1 VPPSPFSFA
10 LVSRGEN
17 RGQIPAGQQ
26 AGTALHLR
34 RYFYSGWA
42 FLIPYLAAYL
52 LYLWLKWPA
61 NSFSPSALGNGGYI
75 PALLHVYWV
84 LHLIHLILAV
94 IALRTWWHQPIEQ
107 AADDSLFTDTPSTD
121 SPSSVHRPPSSV
133 LRPPPSAL
141 RSPSSVHRPPPNL
154 ARLWPVLP
162 WILLAL
168 IFAIPGVYL
177 EWPSDPWEHFRRI
190 TEWSIHP
197 VVGAHSAGYKSF
209 YFFAYSLYELAPNLD
224 HFTRLSSYST
234 GISLLLA
241 WQYYRLARAVGLDQR
256 WAFLFV
262 LGNTLTF
269 GNVCFSFYKYYGL
282 SSTMYAQ
289 LGAVALTRIALETA
303 KDSQFSLPDFFRRSQ
318 LSTLSSQLV
327 SATCLL
333 ALIAFNHVQG
343 LGIAGLSAGSIIIW
357 RLLKWK
363 RSTGWWLLGG
373 AIILSAAT
381 VLWWPRHPTID
392 AVYRPGGWL
401 NAWYGFNFFT
411 WPSPAADRAMQILG
425 LLGLINLG
433 AGVFLLRRNH
443 VVAWLTAL
451 PILALALPVVA
462 LPFAN
467 KLAASS
473 TVEIIT
479 FHRLLFAMPS
489 GLALMLCI
497 SQQTTRK
504 ITAPN
509 NSSQWVFAGL
519 GLLIMAVVSVSPQSN
534 TNNRLWNLVSATP
547 QDLQLQSIVRYSA
560 PHALSLIANSD
571 GETLKIDTQL
581 GIDIREVFCPNH
593 LGFISRQSPTR
604 LDYRQVQQRVDWL
617 AAMRASASWI
627 SRDQGS
633 VGAPYGVYDRP
644 ILPAAAASRTRV
656 VAQPTAVETNWLIY
670 SGHEPEITFNYRQLV
685 LSNPHGASTEI
696 FSPELIPI
704 YRDKR
709 YKLSSAMRQIGEA
722 SGIHYLAVAWFDS
735 HGALLLSNGSQPN
748 GAGEPSGWSN
758 GTYSYYG
765 LNGQPAQPEKTHY
778 SVSFGLGE
786 IAAIPSNATFIRV
799 GALINYRSD
808 PRSVAELSDVIL
820 EELPIQSRL
829 LFEVP
834 DFRQLYSPASQA
846 AWLSGHWSAQYVP
859 ASQAG
864 SRDLEVNFTR
874 LISPR

>member
-1 VPPSPFSFA
+1 
-10 LVSRGEN
+10 
-17 RGQIPAGQQ
+17 
-26 AGTALHLR
+26 
-34 RYFYSGWA
+34 
-42 FLIPYLAAYL
+42 
-52 LYLWLKWPA
+52 
-61 NSFSPSALGNGGYI
+61 
-75 PALLHVYWV
+75 
-84 LHLIHLILAV
+84 
-94 IALRTWWHQPIEQ
+94 
-107 AADDSLFTDTPSTD
+107 
-121 SPSSVHRPPSSV
+121 
-133 LRPPPSAL
+133 
-141 RSPSSVHRPPPNL
+141 
-154 ARLWPVLP
+154 
-162 WILLAL
+162 LAL

-241 WQYYRLARAVGLDQR
+241 WQYYRLASAVGLDQR

-479 FHRLLFAMPS
+479 FHRLLFAIPS
-489 GLALMLCI
+489 GLALAVYAKLQI
-497 SQQTTRK
+497 ERE
-504 ITAPN
+504 I
-509 NSSQWVFAGL
+509 SSQLGKLKRLGASMLIIVLAG
-519 GLLIMAVVSVSPQSN
+519 GLFTISPDRFS
-534 TNNRLWNLVSATP
+534 NNRLWNLLATIP
-547 QDLQLQSIVRYSA
+547 QDLSLRPLLSISNSTAV
-560 PHALSLIANSD
+560 ALRNITDRHLITAIAIANILNTNAPTEFPRFVRSINRPVANILED
-571 GETLKIDTQL
+571 GET
-581 GIDIREVFCPNH
+581 
-593 LGFISRQSPTR
+593 FI
-604 LDYRQVQQRVDWL
+604 
-617 AAMRASASWI
+617 
-627 SRDQGS
+627 
-633 VGAPYGVYDRP
+633 
-644 ILPAAAASRTRV
+644 
-656 VAQPTAVETNWLIY
+656 
-670 SGHEPEITFNYRQLV
+670 
-685 LSNPHGASTEI
+685 LSNKPSTDRDHTALNRDPLMKDQNAWAS
-696 FSPELIPI
+696 
-704 YRDKR
+704 
-709 YKLSSAMRQIGEA
+709 
-722 SGIHYLAVAWFDS
+722 
-735 HGALLLSNGSQPN
+735 
-748 GAGEPSGWSN
+748 
-758 GTYSYYG
+758 YS
-765 LNGQPAQPEKTHY
+765 PAQPEFINTITDFEPSSTALRNPAGRTMHLFSADSIPIDPTKSYRLEMSLRQY
-778 SVSFGLGE
+778 SGTQSIAYLAVFWYNSAGVPLPSNKPIPSGAGFPAGWTNEGFSYFGPAGE
-786 IAAIPSNATFIRV
+786 APRAWTTYRITFGPNEQKIIPSNARSVKV
-799 GALINYRSD
+799 GAVLNVNVAPAAIIQLSNVRLWEKSPAELSRDGAFRQFKDCFVLMPSRELFFTPVSQAGQLSYHWPAQQLAVDLAGEAEWTKATLAAGGIPVENNDYLFELRVS
-808 PRSVAELSDVIL
+808 PRSVT
-820 EELPIQSRL
+820 
-829 LFEVP
+829 
-834 DFRQLYSPASQA
+834 
-846 AWLSGHWSAQYVP
+846 H
-859 ASQAG
+859 
-864 SRDLEVNFTR
+864 
-874 LISPR
+874 